1 VVSGTAG
8 VAPAVVW
15 AQVACLVTRCRA
27 ARIRSA
33 VTASAAVSSAAP
45 AAIRA
50 ICQPGV
56 PPMTTVWIAGGH
68 DFGSAQVGWWWHGE
82 SVGRGLAERQ
92 RGAGEPGQHDRDTA
106 DVAHDGLLWI
116 GRAA

>member
-1 VVSGTAG
+1 MPVSCPRAPGSCGFVSDRLWYPDTAG
-8 VAPAVVW
+8 VAPAVAW
-15 AQVACLVTRCRA
+15 AQVACLVTRRRA

-56 PPMTTVWIAGGH
+56 PPMTTVWIAGGARLW
-68 DFGSAQVGWWWHGE
+68 FRPGW
-82 SVGRGLAERQ
+82 VAVARRER
-92 RGAGEPGQHDRDTA
+92 
-106 DVAHDGLLWI
+106 
-116 GRAA
+116 RARLG